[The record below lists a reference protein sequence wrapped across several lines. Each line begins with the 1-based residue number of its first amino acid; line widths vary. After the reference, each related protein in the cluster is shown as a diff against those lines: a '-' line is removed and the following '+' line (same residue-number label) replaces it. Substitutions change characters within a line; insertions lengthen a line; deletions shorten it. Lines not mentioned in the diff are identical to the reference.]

1 MEAPASRHATG
12 ISEARRQRDV
22 LVRYGNAFRGIP
34 HLELDPFAEHGSP
47 KDRTPRLSRDASL
60 TAFAQLASLRLGTSR
75 AMISLIDGERQHI
88 LAEATPDIF
97 LRSGSYGGDGSS
109 SLWLG
114 NVSIPRTAGIC
125 EQVLSLSPTVPL
137 APEDSVIIVD
147 DLSQNHAFAQ
157 RTYVTGTPRLRF
169 YAGVALTSPK
179 GAVVGALSVFD
190 DKPRQGL
197 QKQDVLHLR
206 DLSVTIVE
214 YLESYSIKDQYRRG
228 EQLTR
233 ALLSFNDGASAVR
246 PFQSETMLPE
256 LPSLQVSGIPIV
268 PSNAP
273 AHARHGNVNT
283 LQESILPAHSRSMF
297 ARAASVIRASSELDG
312 VLILDA
318 SVAGISSR
326 RQGAY
331 SNRASE
337 DDMATAS
344 DGDTASRSSSHDE
357 DEDAIF
363 SGHHRRNGS
372 SNSGKRCHV
381 LAFATPENPNC
392 DQATPDE
399 RRSFAEND
407 LTRLLRAYPKGR
419 VFNMTVDGEF
429 MSSTDDSEW
438 SRTEPAAPGAG
449 PKRKAVTGGL
459 ERIAKAIRNLVPE
472 ARSTAFVPLWDYER
486 SRWFAGCLCWSN
498 RPDRQLSA
506 RLDLAYLK
514 VFGHSIM
521 TELSRLDALASDQ
534 AKTSFVASIS
544 HELRSPLHGI
554 LGTLEF
560 LRDTPLDSFQVS
572 MLNSLDAC
580 GNTLLD
586 TINHVL
592 DYAKIT
598 GTKQQKLA
606 SKRLKGPKGVRLSS
620 KPLKTGKFNTGPPKH
635 AAFDLALVT
644 EEVIEAV
651 FSAQSY
657 LVGTTTDDVA
667 EGTSDSGRA
676 SSITS
681 SVESSNGGAVIR
693 KDRFVVLEIAE
704 GQDWSHH
711 LPVGSWRRI
720 VMNLFGNALKYTDSG
735 HVHISLRSTPS
746 AQGSESG
753 QNVVFS
759 VTDTG
764 RGMSAQFLANRAFQP
779 FSQENPLA
787 PGTGL
792 GLSIVR
798 QIIETIGGK
807 IHVSSDPGIGTE
819 VQVKLSLPP
828 LDRVRPQPQR
838 TRFFE
843 MLDRLRDRRVCIL
856 HRTKAASVG
865 ASDIPF
871 NREGLERFIAA
882 MTGAMRDHLKMKV
895 VQTEEWEGNDAD
907 LVICPEPS
915 FDYLA
920 AIRERRLVGKVTPV
934 TIFVAM
940 DPLEAATLR
949 TDARVVNRESVVEIM
964 TQP

>member
-1 MEAPASRHATG
+1 MDPPAPCHASG

-22 LVRYGNAFRGIP
+22 LVRYGNAFRDIT
-34 HLELDPFAEHGSP
+34 HLELDPFSEHGLPSHH
-47 KDRTPRLSRDASL
+47 TPRLSNDASL
-60 TAFAQLASLRLGTSR
+60 TAFAQLACLRLGTSR

-97 LRSGSYGGDGSS
+97 LRAGSYGGDASS
-109 SLWLG
+109 DLWLG
-114 NVSIPRTAGIC
+114 NVSIPRTAGVC
-125 EQVLSLSPTVPL
+125 EQVLSLSPLVPH
-137 APEDSVIIVD
+137 APEEAVIVVD
-147 DLSQNHAFAQ
+147 DLSKNHAYAQ
-157 RTYVTGTPRLRF
+157 RTYVCNKPHLRF

-179 GAVVGALSVFD
+179 GAVVGALCVFD

-197 QKQDVLHLR
+197 HKPEVLHLR
-206 DLSVTIVE
+206 DLSATIVE

-246 PFQSETMLPE
+246 PFEGEDTLPNVV
-256 LPSLQVSGIPIV
+256 SLQASKIPTV
-268 PSNAP
+268 PLKAP
-273 AHARHGNVNT
+273 GHARHGNINT

-297 ARAASVIRASSELDG
+297 SRAASVIRASSDLDG

-318 SVAGISSR
+318 SVAGISWKH
-326 RQGAY
+326 QGT
-331 SNRASE
+331 SPNGASE
-337 DDMATAS
+337 TEMATTS

-357 DEDAIF
+357 DEGTVF
-363 SGHHRRNGS
+363 SAQHASKDS
-372 SNSGKRCHV
+372 STSRKWCHV
-381 LAFATPENPNC
+381 LAFATPDNPDSDSASA
-392 DQATPDE
+392 DQP
-399 RRSFAEND
+399 SFAETD

-419 VFNMTVDGEF
+419 IFNITTDGEVV
-429 MSSTDDSEW
+429 SSTDDSEK
-438 SRTEPAAPGAG
+438 SGAEQAAPGSR
-449 PKRKAVTGGL
+449 PRRKVVTGGQ
-459 ERIAKAIRNLVPE
+459 ERIAKAIRDLVPNS
-472 ARSTAFVPLWDYER
+472 RSTAFVPLWDYER

-498 RPDRQLSA
+498 RPDRQLTA

-560 LRDTPLDSFQVS
+560 LKDTALDSFQVS

-592 DYAKIT
+592 DYAKTT
-598 GTKQQKLA
+598 GTQQQKVS

-620 KPLKTGKFNTGPPKH
+620 KTRRKGKLETGPPKD
-635 AAFDLALVT
+635 ATFDLALVT
-644 EEVIEAV
+644 EEVVEAV

-657 LVGTTTDDVA
+657 LTAADNVPETTS
-667 EGTSDSGRA
+667 ESGRT
-676 SSITS
+676 SSISS
-681 SVESSNGGAVIR
+681 SVDSSNEGVRNR
-693 KDRFVVLEIAE
+693 KDRFVVLDIADE
-704 GQDWSHH
+704 QEWTQH

-720 VMNLFGNALKYTDSG
+720 VMNLFGNALKYTESG

-746 AQGSESG
+746 AQGPHSG
-753 QNVVFS
+753 KTVVFT
-759 VTDTG
+759 VTDSG
-764 RGMSAQFLANRAFQP
+764 RGMSTQFLANRAFQP

-807 IHVSSDPGIGTE
+807 IQINSDLGSGTE
-819 VQVKLSLPP
+819 VQVKIALPL

-838 TRFFE
+838 TRFLE
-843 MLDRLRDRRVCIL
+843 MIDRLRDRRVCVL
-856 HRTKAASVG
+856 HRTKAPNTD
-865 ASDIPF
+865 ASDVPS
-871 NREGLERFIAA
+871 NREGLERFITA
-882 MTGAMRDHLKMKV
+882 MTGAMRDHLKMNV

-915 FDYLA
+915 FEYLA
-920 AIRERRLVGKVTPV
+920 AIRERRMVGNVCPV
-934 TIFVAM
+934 TVFVAM

-949 TDARVVNRESVVEIM
+949 TDARVVSRESVVEIM